1 MNDSHTPHAPEAQAT
16 APGKLFGVYLAT
28 VSSVK
33 DDQNQGRIQVKLLA
47 HDGVTTQSAP
57 MWAWVAV
64 PFAGAS
70 RGAFLIPNK
79 DDIVVVQFIQGEP
92 SKAIVTGGVWN
103 GAQKAPETLGGD
115 GTQVDRWTF
124 TGKAGSRIAIVEEA
138 AGATISMTTPSSTES
153 VTITQKSSG
162 KIELKTSTS
171 TVTLDS
177 NGVTVKSTKVTVQ
190 APSVTV
196 NSPSVTVNAAL
207 STFNGVVKATAV
219 QATTIIGSVY
229 TPGAGNIW

>member
-1 MNDSHTPHAPEAQAT
+1 VTEALEAHGA
-16 APGKLFGVYLAT
+16 APGKLYGVYLAT

-64 PFAGAS
+64 PFAGGG
-70 RGAFLIPNK
+70 RGAFMIPNK

-92 SKAIVTGGVWN
+92 SRAIVTGGVWN
-103 GAQKAPETLGGD
+103 GSQQAPETLGGD
-115 GTQVDRWTF
+115 GESVDRWTF
-124 TGKAGSRIAIVEEA
+124 VGKQGTRIAIVEEQ
-138 AGATISMTTPSSTES
+138 AGAKISLTTPNNTES
-153 VTITQKSSG
+153 VTIVQQAGG
-162 KIELKTSTS
+162 KIELKTTSS

-177 NGVTVKSTKVTVQ
+177 QGVTVKSTKVTVT
-190 APSVTV
+190 APTVTV
-196 NSPSVTVNAAL
+196 NAPSVTVNAAL
-207 STFNGVVKATAV
+207 STFNGVVRALVV
-219 QATTIIGSVY
+219 QAPSIIGTTY

>member
-1 MNDSHTPHAPEAQAT
+1 MTDHPALEAHGT
-16 APGKLFGVYLAT
+16 APGKLFGVYLAQ
-28 VSSVK
+28 VSSVQ
-33 DDQNQGRIQVKLLA
+33 DDQHQGRIQVRLLA

-64 PFAGAS
+64 PFAGAG
-70 RGAFLIPNK
+70 RGAFLIPNQ

-92 SKAIVTGGVWN
+92 SRAIVTGGVWN
-103 GAQKAPETLGGD
+103 GAQQAPETLGGD

-124 TGKAGSRIAIVEEA
+124 TGKAGSRIAIVEEP
-138 AGATISMTTPSSTES
+138 AGATISLTTPGSTES
-153 VTITQKSSG
+153 VTITHQASG

-171 TVTLDS
+171 TVTLDPS
-177 NGVTVKSTKVTVQ
+177 GVTVKSTKVTVN

-196 NSPSVTVNAAL
+196 NAPTVTVNAAL
-207 STFNGVVKATAV
+207 STFNGVVKATTV
-219 QATTIIGSVY
+219 QATTIIGTVY

>member
-1 MNDSHTPHAPEAQAT
+1 MTDHHAPESHGT
-16 APGKLFGVYLAT
+16 APGKLFGVYLAQ
-28 VSSVK
+28 VSSVQ
-33 DDQNQGRIQVKLLA
+33 DDQHQGRVQVKLLA

-64 PFAGAS
+64 PFAGS
-70 RGAFLIPNK
+70 GRGAFLIPDK

-92 SKAIVTGGVWN
+92 SRAIVTGGVWN
-103 GAQKAPETLGGD
+103 GSQKAPETLGGD

-124 TGKAGSRIAIVEEA
+124 TGRAGSRIAIVEQA
-138 AGATISMTTPSSTES
+138 AGATISLTTPNSTES
-153 VTITQKSSG
+153 VTITHQAGG
-162 KIELKTSTS
+162 KLELKTATS
-171 TVTLDS
+171 TITLDTS
-177 NGVTVKSTKVTVQ
+177 GVTVKSTKVTVN

-196 NSPSVTVNAAL
+196 NAPSVTINAAL

-219 QATTIIGSVY
+219 QATTVIGTVY